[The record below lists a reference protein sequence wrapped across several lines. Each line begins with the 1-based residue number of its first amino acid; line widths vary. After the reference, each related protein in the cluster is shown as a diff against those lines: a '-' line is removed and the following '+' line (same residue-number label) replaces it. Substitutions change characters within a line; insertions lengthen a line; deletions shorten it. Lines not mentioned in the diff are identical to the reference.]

1 MSTDI
6 KSKKEGG
13 VVRDTY
19 MQQQWK
25 QVRGRDHHMKKGRDF
40 KANLGPYS
48 IDVASPNEPQGHPC
62 DIRHTNNVMALSYKE
77 YIKLSSFCSL

>member
-1 MSTDI
+1 
-6 KSKKEGG
+6 
-13 VVRDTY
+13 
-19 MQQQWK
+19 
-25 QVRGRDHHMKKGRDF
+25 MKKGRDF